1 LDLGHRG
8 SLRRQQGLRRSGV
21 HLKTEAQ

>member
-21 HLKTEAQ
+21 HLKTEGQ